1 MCAMMT
7 KLRMCAWS
15 TSRSVES
22 LAFKLGL
29 LALVVSGCS
38 APAPP
43 TPTSIPT
50 LAPTAPPA
58 VTAGRVETLNA
69 AGAAYASGDLK
80 TAASL
85 YERVVNTPP
94 ASGDSPLLTD
104 FADFRAAV
112 ALLANGDEDQ
122 AHAHVEALTK
132 RDANGLFARLANQLW
147 DQYGMVGQLRGACAQ
162 LQPQVASQAGSVL
175 SMLQNIGVMTD
186 AASLCS
192 VPQGGA
198 EMSGGGY

>member
-29 LALVVSGCS
+29 LALVALAGCQ

-43 TPTSIPT
+43 TPTPTSASAVAPASPATLAPTSAPT
-50 LAPTAPPA
+50 LAPTSPPA
-58 VTAGRVETLNA
+58 VTATRVETLNS
-69 AGAAYASGDLK
+69 AGAAFASGDLK
-80 TAASL
+80 TAAAL

-94 ASGDSPLLTD
+94 DSGDSPLLTD
-104 FADFRAAV
+104 FADFRALV

-122 AHAHVEALTK
+122 ARTHVDALQQ
-132 RDANGLFARLANQLW
+132 RSANGVF
-147 DQYGMVGQLRGACAQ
+147 
-162 LQPQVASQAGSVL
+162 
-175 SMLQNIGVMTD
+175 
-186 AASLCS
+186 
-192 VPQGGA
+192 
-198 EMSGGGY
+198 